1 MINVPKGLAPHE
13 VDLYISAFKFC
24 EKLIQEQRQRR
35 NTALL
40 FRIKSYLHS
49 FFLEKSLHIPSHQ

>member
-24 EKLIQEQRQRR
+24 RKVNSGTE
-35 NTALL
+35 
-40 FRIKSYLHS
+40 Y
-49 FFLEKSLHIPSHQ
+49 